1 MKIAVING
9 GTRSGGNTDIL
20 AEKAVQ
26 GFDAEHIHLR
36 KFRIQPIE
44 DLRHDQDGFR
54 PVQDD
59 CDSLLSG
66 YCRAIFLYSPPQF
79 IGLACQGH

>member
-26 GFDAEHIHLR
+26 AFDAEHIHLR
-36 KFRIQPIE
+36 KYRMDP
-44 DLRHDQDGFR
+44 
-54 PVQDD
+54 
-59 CDSLLSG
+59 
-66 YCRAIFLYSPPQF
+66 AN
-79 IGLACQGH
+79 